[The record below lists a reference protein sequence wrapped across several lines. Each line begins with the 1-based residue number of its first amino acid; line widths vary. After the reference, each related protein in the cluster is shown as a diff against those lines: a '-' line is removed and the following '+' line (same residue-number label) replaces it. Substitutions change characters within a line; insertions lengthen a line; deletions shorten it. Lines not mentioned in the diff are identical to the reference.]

1 MNTNDDTSP
10 SPQGQVA
17 GPKRLR
23 RSADGSVAGVAKGL
37 ARYLGVETKWVRIA
51 FLASLLFGGGGFF
64 LYLAAWLAIPDEND
78 PRTDA
83 FVLTQNVTRL
93 IAAGVFAVFAFG
105 AVSGT
110 ATLSAGLLIPAALVG
125 GGIYL
130 LMQSDDS
137 TPRVGGQ
144 YPKAETSAGAA
155 APVPPP
161 PTAAPA
167 EESSSTPPPVT
178 SPASTPDPEDDR
190 DPLLIEAEKLMS
202 GEFYTD
208 STEVLGYDP
217 PHWAVTKGETEV
229 ATAGSRRKPRLTWAA
244 LGMATLVSALLFV
257 TNADPGFVAYAG
269 IFLGFSVAGFLL
281 SLPFRRPAWGL
292 LPVAVLSLLLT
303 VGAATVPSF
312 SAGFGERTVRLTG
325 IEREQSSFELGFGRL
340 AIDMTDLMPTADR
353 TVSATLGFGQIDLEL
368 PSDVRVE
375 LVIVDDTML
384 EYDDGTD
391 DWVSAG
397 ERILVNP
404 DAPAEPVLEVRAD
417 LDGFGVVSIN
427 TSREQTVP
435 ME

>member
-1 MNTNDDTSP
+1 
-10 SPQGQVA
+10 
-17 GPKRLR
+17 
-23 RSADGSVAGVAKGL
+23 
-37 ARYLGVETKWVRIA
+37 
-51 FLASLLFGGGGFF
+51 
-64 LYLAAWLAIPDEND
+64 
-78 PRTDA
+78 
-83 FVLTQNVTRL
+83 
-93 IAAGVFAVFAFG
+93 
-105 AVSGT
+105 
-110 ATLSAGLLIPAALVG
+110 
-125 GGIYL
+125 
-130 LMQSDDS
+130 
-137 TPRVGGQ
+137 
-144 YPKAETSAGAA
+144 
-155 APVPPP
+155 
-161 PTAAPA
+161 
-167 EESSSTPPPVT
+167 
-178 SPASTPDPEDDR
+178 
-190 DPLLIEAEKLMS
+190 MS

-217 PHWAVTKGETEV
+217 PHWAVTKSETEV

-325 IEREQSSFELGFGRL
+325 VDRERSSFELGFGRL
-340 AIDMTDLMPTADR
+340 AIDMTDLMPTEDR

-375 LVIVDDTML
+375 LVLVDHTML
-384 EYDDGTD
+384 EYHDGTD
-391 DWVSAG
+391 DWMSAG
-397 ERILVNP
+397 ERIVVNP

-427 TSREQTVP
+427 KSREETGP
-435 ME
+435 LE

>member
-1 MNTNDDTSP
+1 MNTNADTSP
-10 SPQGQVA
+10 PPQGQVA

-37 ARYLGVETKWVRIA
+37 ARFLGVETKWVRIA
-51 FLASLLFGGGGFF
+51 FLVSLLFGGGGFF
-64 LYLAAWLAIPDEND
+64 FYLAAWLAIPDEND
-78 PRTDA
+78 PRTDV

-137 TPRVGGQ
+137 SPRIGGQ
-144 YPKAETSAGAA
+144 HPKAETSAGAA

-161 PTAAPA
+161 PAAPA
-167 EESSSTPPPVT
+167 EESYATPAVSTPRP
-178 SPASTPDPEDDR
+178 TPEPEDDR

-202 GEFYTD
+202 GEMYTD
-208 STEVLGYDP
+208 PTEVLGYDP
-217 PHWAVTKGETEV
+217 PHWAVTKGEAEV
-229 ATAGSRRKPRLTWAA
+229 ATAGSRRKPRVGWAA
-244 LGMATLVSALLFV
+244 FGMATLVSALLFV

-269 IFLGFSVAGFLL
+269 IFLGFSVAGFLV
-281 SLPFRRPAWGL
+281 SLVFRRPAWGL

-303 VGAATVPSF
+303 VGAAIAPSL
-312 SAGFGERTVRLTG
+312 SAGFGERVYRLTAIDG
-325 IEREQSSFELGFGRL
+325 GETSFELGVGRL
-340 AIDMTDLMPTADR
+340 AIDMQDLSLTEDR

-375 LVIVDDTML
+375 LVMVDDAML
-384 EYDDGTD
+384 ELANGDDR
-391 DWVSAG
+391 WLSAG
-397 ERILVNP
+397 ERVVVNP
-404 DAPAEPVLEVRAD
+404 DAPGEPVLEVLAE
-417 LDGFGVVSIN
+417 LDGFGVVSID
-427 TSREQTVP
+427 RFDEEIELP
-435 ME
+435 